1 MMWVSK
7 YNCFAICFRVIFVVV
22 AENNDDD
29 DGDTLGD
36 GWHTSS

>member
-22 AENNDDD
+22 ADNNDDD
-29 DGDTLGD
+29 DDTLGD

>member
-7 YNCFAICFRVIFVVV
+7 YNCFAICFRVIFVV
-22 AENNDDD
+22 ADNNDDD
-29 DGDTLGD
+29 DGDILGD